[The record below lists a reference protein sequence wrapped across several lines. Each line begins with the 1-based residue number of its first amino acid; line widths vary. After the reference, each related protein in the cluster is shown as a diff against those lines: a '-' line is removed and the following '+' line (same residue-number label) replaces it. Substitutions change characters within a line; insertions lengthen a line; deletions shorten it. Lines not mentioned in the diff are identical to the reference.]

1 MDVCQP
7 YPIEAFDK
15 PRGAPLTID
24 GALAW
29 ARVIL
34 ERAIPPRRR
43 KSAPA
48 PQALP
53 VVRLIG
59 YARVS
64 TAEQSLQMQIDALR
78 AAGVH
83 SDNLFSESVSGV
95 SSKRP
100 QLAMALKDARAGD
113 TFVVWKLDRLGRSL
127 HDLLNRIAS
136 LEQRGIGFRSLTE
149 SIDTSTIAGRL
160 LLNILG
166 SLAQFERELITERS
180 REGMR
185 AHRAR
190 GGTVGRK
197 QKLSEKQK
205 AQGRKLIAKGMSVA
219 ELAKKFGVTTQTIYV
234 RVRNRPPPKPKP
246 KQER

>member
-1 MDVCQP
+1 MDVRQP
-7 YPIEAFDK
+7 YAIEAFDK

-29 ARVIL
+29 ARLIV
-34 ERAIPPRRR
+34 ERAIPRRR
-43 KSAPA
+43 NLPSPA

-53 VVRLIG
+53 TSRLIG

-64 TAEQSLQMQIDALR
+64 TAEQSLQLQIDALR
-78 AAGVH
+78 KAGVH
-83 SDNLFSESVSGV
+83 PDNLFSESVSGV

-127 HDLLNRIAS
+127 HDLLNRMAS
-136 LEQRGIGFRSLTE
+136 LDQRGIGFRSLTE
-149 SIDTSTIAGRL
+149 NIDTGTITGRL

-180 REGMR
+180 RAGMR
-185 AHRAR
+185 AHIAR

-197 QKLSEKQK
+197 QVLSEKQK
-205 AQGRKLIAKGMSVA
+205 AQGRKWRKAGLSVREIAKR
-219 ELAKKFGVTTQTIYV
+219 LGVTPQTVYV
-234 RVRNRPPPKPKP
+234 RVIGREPKAK
-246 KQER
+246 R